1 VKIPLLFLLLPALL
15 ACSVGDKKS
24 WDSEPFDNGGQHPV
38 TVVSH
43 GWHTSL
49 VVPAPLLMASLPRL
63 AERFGDAGYIEIGWG
78 DQGFYQAS
86 EISFGL
92 ALNALLWPTSSV
104 IHAVAV
110 PGDVRAFFVNS
121 DSQRL
126 CLTDQQLVSVIE
138 FIVSSFA
145 LDDDGT
151 VQPLQRGVYGDSQ
164 FYLASGSYHML
175 NTCNSW
181 TARGLQ
187 TMGMDIFPATKL
199 TAGSVMDYLSRALPD
214 NHAATLPACAES

>member
-1 VKIPLLFLLLPALL
+1 MKIPLLFLLLPVLL

-63 AERFGDAGYIEIGWG
+63 GERFDGAAYIEIGWG

-86 EISFGL
+86 EITLGL
-92 ALNALLWPTSSV
+92 ALNALLWPTASV

-110 PGDVRAFFVNS
+110 PNDVRAFFVNS
-121 DSQRL
+121 ETQRL
-126 CLTDQQLVSVIE
+126 CLTEQQLVSVID
-138 FIVSSFA
+138 FIVASFA
-145 LDDDGT
+145 IDKHGK
-151 VQPLQRGVYGDSQ
+151 VQPLQQGIYGNSQ
-164 FYLASGSYHML
+164 FYRASGSYHML
-175 NTCNSW
+175 NTCNTW

-187 TMGMDIFPATKL
+187 AIGMDIFTVTKL

-214 NHAATLPACAES
+214 NYAATASACAKT